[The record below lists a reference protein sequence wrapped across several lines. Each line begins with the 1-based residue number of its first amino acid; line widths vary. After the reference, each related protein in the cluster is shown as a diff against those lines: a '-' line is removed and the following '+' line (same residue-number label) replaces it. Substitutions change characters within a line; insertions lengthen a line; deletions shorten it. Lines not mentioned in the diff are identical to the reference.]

1 MSSTRASRSSRP
13 ASAANREAKP
23 AAEADASL
31 AAYRDKREA
40 SATPEPFGAPT
51 PAARSGRR
59 LFVVQQHAATRLHWD
74 FRLEASDVLKSWAVP
89 KGPSMNPEDKRFA
102 VQVEDHPVEYADFE
116 GSIPDGNYGAG
127 QVLVW
132 DQGTYVELEPFET
145 GFAEGKLLFELN
157 GHKLRG
163 RFTLI
168 ELKGRDNTGK
178 EWLLIKERDD
188 WAREAPLPADSV
200 FSGLTVEELRDVD
213 AAAAAFAER
222 IARLQAPKSAALV
235 EKPMLA
241 QPSAPFHRD
250 GWVYEIKYDGYRL
263 LIERDGDAVTLHSRN
278 GVDLTSRFPE
288 IVKCA
293 RHLPCRQFAM
303 DGEVVVHDER
313 GMPKFGRLQERAAVR
328 GAHATAVAA
337 RHDPVTFYAFDLP
350 HAAGWD
356 LKAQPLLTRKAC
368 LEALLPSV
376 GVLRY
381 SAHVTGDGV
390 ETFRAMAKLGL
401 EGVVGKRADSPYRSG
416 RSEYWLKV
424 RANRSGDFIIVGW
437 VPQKHDDADLGA
449 LALAE
454 YRGDELVYCGRVGSG
469 LDQAKREDLQRRL
482 DALAPGQPLPYY
494 APNSPALAKPPS
506 RAFGRPPNMK
516 EIHWVEAAFVC
527 EVEYREYSLSGH
539 LRNPVFLRLRD
550 DKPAAECQSA
560 FHEPPPA
567 TAEPE
572 PAREVIVSNR
582 DKVFF
587 PEKQLTKGDLLTYY
601 EKVAPWMLPYLAD
614 RPLVLTRFPDG
625 IHGKSFYQ
633 RDAPAFVPDWLERK
647 TLWSESAEREVHY
660 FVVQN
665 VESLVYLANMG
676 AIPIHAWHSRTTDL
690 QHPDW
695 CVLDLDRKDA
705 PFKSVLAT
713 AKAVKELL
721 DEIDLP
727 GFLKTSGASGLHILM
742 PLARRLTHGQA
753 TTLGELLSRVIVRR
767 HPHLCTIARLV
778 SQREGKVYLDY
789 LQNGHGQLLVAPLSA
804 RAEPAASVSMP
815 VKWSELNGR
824 LANANY
830 HLKNAVARLKRMGD
844 PMADVLTMEPDL
856 EAALA
861 KLSELMAAP

>member
-1 MSSTRASRSSRP
+1 MPTTRASRSSRP
-13 ASAANREAKP
+13 DQATKPEANASGGL
-23 AAEADASL
+23 D
-31 AAYRDKREA
+31 AYRQKREA
-40 SATPEPFGAPT
+40 SATPEPFGT
-51 PAARSGRR
+51 PAAVAATRRR

-116 GSIPDGNYGAG
+116 GNIPDGNYGAG
-127 QVLVW
+127 QVIVW

-188 WAREAPLPADSV
+188 WARSEETPLPADSV
-200 FSGLTVEELRDVD
+200 FSGLTVEDLRDVE
-213 AAAAAFAER
+213 AVEAAFAER
-222 IARLQAPKSAALV
+222 IARLQAPKSAGLV

-241 QPSAPFHRD
+241 QPSPPFHRE

-278 GVDLTSRFPE
+278 GVDLTARFPE
-288 IVKCA
+288 LVKCA
-293 RHLPCRQFAM
+293 LSLPCSQFAM

-313 GMPKFGRLQERAAVR
+313 GMPKFGRLQERASVR
-328 GAHATAVAA
+328 GEHASAVAA

-350 HAAGWD
+350 HAAGHD
-356 LKAQPLLTRKAC
+356 LKSQPLLTRKAC

-376 GVLRY
+376 GLLRY

-390 ETFRAMAKLGL
+390 KTFHAMAKLGL

-416 RSEYWLKV
+416 RSENWLKV
-424 RANRSGDFIIVGW
+424 RANRSGDFVIVGW

-454 YRGDELVYCGRVGSG
+454 YRGDQLVYCGRIGSG

-482 DALAPGQPLPYY
+482 DTLGPGQPLPYF
-494 APNSPALAKPPS
+494 APDSPALARPRS
-506 RAFGRPPNMK
+506 HGFGRPPNMK
-516 EIHWVEAAFVC
+516 EIRWVEAALVC

-550 DKPAAECQSA
+550 DKPPSECQSA

-567 TAEPE
+567 VAVEAEPV
-572 PAREVIVSNR
+572 REVVVSNAE
-582 DKVFF
+582 KVFY
-587 PEKQLTKGDLLTYY
+587 PEKELTKGDLLAYY

-695 CVLDLDRKDA
+695 CVLDLDPKDA
-705 PFKSVLAT
+705 PFSSVLAT

-721 DEIDLP
+721 DEIGLP

-742 PLARRLTHGQA
+742 PLARRLTHRQA

-767 HPHLCTIARLV
+767 YPELCTIARMV

-789 LQNGHGQLLVAPLSA
+789 LQNGHGQLLVAPFSA

-815 VKWSELNGR
+815 VKWSELNGQ

-830 HLKNAVARLKRMGD
+830 HLKNAVARLKRVGD
-844 PMADVLTMEPDL
+844 PMAEVLTTVPDL
-856 EAALA
+856 ETALA
-861 KLSELMAAP
+861 KLGELVAVQ

>member
-1 MSSTRASRSSRP
+1 MSSTRAEP
-13 ASAANREAKP
+13 APTSAGATT
-23 AAEADASL
+23 DL
-31 AAYRDKREA
+31 DAYRQKRRA
-40 SATPEPFGAPT
+40 SATPEPFGATPT
-51 PAARSGRR
+51 AARSARR

-74 FRLEASDVLKSWAVP
+74 FRLEVNDVLRSWAVP
-89 KGPSMNPEDKRFA
+89 KGPSMDPEEKRFA

-127 QVLVW
+127 EVIVW
-132 DQGTYVELEPFET
+132 DQGTYAELEPFET

-188 WAREAPLPADSV
+188 HVRQTPLPADSV
-200 FSGLTVEELRDVD
+200 FSGLTVAELRDPD
-213 AAAAAFAER
+213 ATAAAFAKRIER
-222 IARLQAPKSAALV
+222 LKAPQTVALA

-241 QPSAPFHRD
+241 KPSAPFHRD

-278 GVDLTSRFPE
+278 GIDLTSRFPE

-293 RHLPCRQFAM
+293 RRLPCRQFAI
-303 DGEVVVHDER
+303 DGEVVVHDRR
-313 GMPKFGRLQERAAVR
+313 GVPKFGRLQERAAVR
-328 GAHATAVAA
+328 GERATALAA

-350 HAAGWD
+350 HAAGYD
-356 LKAQPLLTRKAC
+356 LKSQPLLVRKAC

-376 GVLRY
+376 GLLRY
-381 SAHVTGDGV
+381 SAHVEGDGV
-390 ETFRAMAKLGL
+390 ETFHAMAKLGL

-416 RSEYWLKV
+416 RSDHWLKV
-424 RANRSGDFIIVGW
+424 RANRSGDFVIVGW
-437 VPQKHDDADLGA
+437 VPQKNNADDLGA

-454 YRGDELVYCGRVGSG
+454 VRDDELVFCGRVGSG
-469 LDQAKREDLQRRL
+469 LDQTKRKDLKRRI
-482 DALAPGQPLPYY
+482 DALRAGNPLPYRRT
-494 APNSPALAKPPS
+494 PSSTPAQPPS
-506 RAFGRPPNMK
+506 SAFGRVPSMK
-516 EIHWVEAAFVC
+516 EIRWVHATLVC
-527 EVEYREYSLSGH
+527 EVEYREYSLDGH

-550 DKPAAECQSA
+550 DKPPAECLSA
-560 FHEPPPA
+560 FDEPPP
-567 TAEPE
+567 TRPEPE
-572 PAREVIVSNR
+572 PVREVIVSNR

-587 PEKQLTKGDLLTYY
+587 PEKQLTKGDLLAYY

-647 TLWSESAEREVHY
+647 TLWSDSAEREVHY

-676 AIPIHAWHSRTTDL
+676 AIPIHSWHSRTTDL

-695 CVLDLDRKDA
+695 CVLDLDPKDA
-705 PFKSVLAT
+705 PFSHVLAT

-721 DEIDLP
+721 DEIGLP

-742 PLARRLTHGQA
+742 PLARRLTHRQA
-753 TTLGELLSRVIVRR
+753 TTLGELLARVIVRR
-767 HPHLCTIARLV
+767 HPDICTIARMV
-778 SQREGKVYLDY
+778 RQRDGKVYLDY

-804 RAEPAASVSMP
+804 RAEPTAAVSMP

-830 HLKNAVARLKRMGD
+830 HLKNAVARLKRVGD
-844 PMADVLTMEPDL
+844 PMAAILTTVPDL
-856 EAALA
+856 ETALA
-861 KLSELMAAP
+861 KLGELMAAQ